1 MLRAV
6 TRRSRG
12 VRALGSSL
20 QVAAIAAVTMGSSAR
35 AEGPAEAAESA
46 AGDEGEAGE
55 VEGEDVAEAEAAAG
69 ATVEAAETAGA
80 SEAASGAPM
89 VEVEPQSKRVR
100 HDWYIGFGFGGGG
113 GVDHSSA
120 DGTAAGVGASGF
132 LHAGG
137 RVREKL
143 ALGVR
148 FVNGGA
154 KNLGLSAAMVEVLLF
169 PLPKRGL
176 RVGGAVGPGAIW
188 SLDQQNVPPGMRANT
203 IAAGLGVAV
212 GYDFWLLRRFN
223 IGVDLFGDAAVG
235 RGRQVAVMGL
245 GLSFNWY

>member
-1 MLRAV
+1 MLRPV

-20 QVAAIAAVTMGSSAR
+20 RVAAIAAVTMGSSAR
-35 AEGPAEAAESA
+35 AAEPAEAAE
-46 AGDEGEAGE
+46 GEAGE
-55 VEGEDVAEAEAAAG
+55 AGEAGEGAEAGAGEVDATAA
-69 ATVEAAETAGA
+69 TDAAPAA
-80 SEAASGAPM
+80 SEAAGVPL
-89 VEVEPQSKRVR
+89 VDVEPQSKRVR
-100 HDWYIGFGFGGGG
+100 HDWYIGFGFGGGA

-120 DGTAAGVGASGF
+120 DGVGVGLGGGGF
-132 LHAGG
+132 IHAGG
-137 RVREKL
+137 RVRERL
-143 ALGVR
+143 AIGVR

-154 KNLGLSAAMVEVLLF
+154 KTLGMSSALVEALFF

-176 RVGGAVGPGAIW
+176 RIGGAVGPGAIW
-188 SLDQQNVPPGMRANT
+188 SLDQKSVPPGMRANT
-203 IAAGLGVAV
+203 IAAGLGLEV

-223 IGVDLFGDAAVG
+223 IGLDLFGNAAVG